1 MIIAIDVFYHANSN
15 TATVAGVLFKNFN
28 NETSE
33 QNLIIH
39 IDQVEPYISGEF
51 YKREMPC
58 ICKLLDQVQIP
69 ISTIVI
75 DGYVSLGEQQH
86 PGLGM
91 KLYQHLGGKT
101 PIIGVAK
108 NSFMG
113 VPKACEVYRGKSK
126 KPLFI
131 TSVGIE
137 LEQAKQHIQSMAGK
151 DRFPLLLKEADILSR
166 SSMSVETSLQKAHQ
180 L

>member
-1 MIIAIDVFYHANSN
+1 MIIAIDVFYHSDSN
-15 TATVAGVLFKNFN
+15 TATVAGVLFNDFSD
-28 NETSE
+28 EASE

-58 ICKLLDQVQIP
+58 ICKLLDQVQTP

-75 DGYVSLGEQQH
+75 DGYVSLGATQQA
-86 PGLGM
+86 GLGM
-91 KLYQHLGGKT
+91 KLYQHLGSKT

-113 VPKACEVYRGKSK
+113 VPKACEILRGKSK

-137 LEQAKQHIQSMAGK
+137 LEQAKQQIQSMAGK
-151 DRFPLLLKEADILSR
+151 DRFPLLLKQADILSR
-166 SSMSVETSLQKAHQ
+166 TKNV
-180 L
+180 